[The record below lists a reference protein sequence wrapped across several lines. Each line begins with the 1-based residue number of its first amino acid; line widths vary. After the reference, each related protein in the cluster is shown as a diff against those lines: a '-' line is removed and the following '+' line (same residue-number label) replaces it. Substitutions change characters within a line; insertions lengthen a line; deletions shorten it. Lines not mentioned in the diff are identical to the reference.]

1 MISPSERRQQIL
13 DEMTCLDHLQR
24 GYLSKQFFTRS
35 QGGQTIRHGP
45 YYVLQHAFKGAK
57 VSRRIPAEQVP
68 VVQADLAAWRRFE
81 ALAQEFVEVTEKM
94 TLEGKAD
101 ADSKKNS
108 RRSKRSVIRRPK
120 GF

>member
-13 DEMTCLDHLQR
+13 DEMTRLDRLQR

-45 YYVLQHAFKGAK
+45 YYVLQHSFEGPK

-68 VVQADLAAWRRFE
+68 MVEADLGAWRRFE
-81 ALAQEFVEVTEKM
+81 QLAQEFVEVTEKM
-94 TLEGKAD
+94 TLEAQTD
-101 ADSKKNS
+101 IDSKKNARWS
-108 RRSKRSVIRRPK
+108 SGGVIRRPK
-120 GF
+120 RS